1 MKPALHRI
9 AAERIGSLWNGGN
22 GLGGADLLMA
32 SVGAGLQPYTRFRRV
47 EYANGEEMPPEA
59 FLREVEGVV
68 LGSMLKEI
76 FDLPGLGGRCGRPCD
91 PVLRPVALHL
101 RSGRD

>member
-47 EYANGEEMPPEA
+47 EYANGEEMPPELFCA
-59 FLREVEGVV
+59 RSKALSSDRCSRRSSTFPAR
-68 LGSMLKEI
+68 GS
-76 FDLPGLGGRCGRPCD
+76 
-91 PVLRPVALHL
+91 L
-101 RSGRD
+101 RSTL